1 MKTGWK
7 RGALLTVL
15 LLAALAGWRLWQV
28 GRVRMSA
35 EPLSPAEQLRAE
47 ALLLHP
53 YPVPPFTLTD
63 QTGKPYSFTPEKGS
77 DATLLF
83 FGYTFCPDVCPVTM
97 IEYRDI
103 IEELG
108 AEASRIRFLF
118 ISVDPRRDTPERLKE
133 YTERF
138 NPAIIGLTGEP
149 AQVEAVVKGYGV
161 VAEQRAVSGSAAG
174 YLIDHTAS
182 ILVIDG
188 KGQAVMK
195 FPFGMDPKE
204 GARHVREILKQG
216 GRS

>member
-1 MKTGWK
+1 MKTWWK
-7 RGALLTVL
+7 WGALLAVL
-15 LLAALAGWRLWQV
+15 LLAALAGWRFWEA
-28 GRVRMSA
+28 GRVRMPA
-35 EPLSPAEQLRAE
+35 QPLTPAEQLRAKAQ
-47 ALLLHP
+47 ALNP
-53 YPVPPFTLTD
+53 YPAPPFALTD
-63 QTGKPYSFTPEKGS
+63 HTGKPYSFTPAEGA

-103 IEELG
+103 IKELG
-108 AEASRIRFLF
+108 TEANRVRFLF
-118 ISVDPRRDTPERLKE
+118 VSVDPQRDTPERLKE

-149 AQVEAVVKGYGV
+149 AQVEAVVKAYGV
-161 VAEQRAVSGSAAG
+161 VAEKRAVSGSSAG

-195 FPFGMDPKE
+195 FPFGMDPKDS
-204 GARHVREILKQG
+204 ARHIREILKKG